1 MPLRFCVSGCWTRW
15 VGGDEGSRAGAFRR
29 VTGTQAARKKEA
41 RRPSSGAVGGRSRQA
56 KCRVDDMC
64 GGKQGIKKDNLFFFT
79 VSDLSRPR
87 GGGSGI

>member
-1 MPLRFCVSGCWTRW
+1 
-15 VGGDEGSRAGAFRR
+15 
-29 VTGTQAARKKEA
+29 
-41 RRPSSGAVGGRSRQA
+41 
-56 KCRVDDMC
+56 MC